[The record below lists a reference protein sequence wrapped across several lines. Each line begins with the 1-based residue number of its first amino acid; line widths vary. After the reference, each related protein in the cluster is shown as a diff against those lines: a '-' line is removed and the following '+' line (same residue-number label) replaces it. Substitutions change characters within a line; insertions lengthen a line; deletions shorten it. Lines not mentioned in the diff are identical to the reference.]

1 MERLREHYFSM
12 TCGLSAFLGTGVG
25 GGPSQPRDSTF
36 PNTEGSDVGIL
47 PELRLEDPCPFVE
60 LMMHR
65 LFEGDRELIDWIQRL
80 FGLYLTGEKYS
91 KMVCLYG
98 GGGNGKSVLSRLLG
112 KVLGGMS
119 HLDCPKALLF
129 DVADRGG
136 RSGDFSH
143 RQDMLNRVANE
154 LESKRLLVC
163 DEVGKGL
170 CLNEEKFKQ
179 ITGGGDTMSARRL
192 YQESRTIDTSSARI
206 LTLANPP
213 FFEVPSSSFAFKRRM
228 AVVEVKARFS
238 HDSSEVDHLTVF
250 PALEPRVLDEL
261 LDRHANEF
269 LRWCVIGSRRYY
281 KFGLDDEPEAVR
293 KSTDNFFSKQDPV
306 VQFFNEA
313 PLEYTGLPT
322 DGVSLKDLACTWFQE
337 GFGSITTRSL
347 GKLLRSR
354 TDRYMYRGE
363 YVPSTSKGKSRGVRG
378 WRKS

>member
-25 GGPSQPRDSTF
+25 GGPSQPRDSASLG
-36 PNTEGSDVGIL
+36 TEGSGVGNL
-47 PELRLEDPCPFVE
+47 PEPRLEDPCPFVE

-65 LFEGDRELIDWIQRL
+65 LFGGDRELIDWIQRL
-80 FGLYLTGEKYS
+80 FGLYLSGEKYS

-129 DVADRGG
+129 DVADKGG

-143 RQDMLNRVANE
+143 RQDMLTRAAND

-179 ITGGGDTMSARRL
+179 ITGGGDTMSARKL
-192 YQESRTIDTSSARI
+192 YHESRTIDTSSAKI

-213 FFEVPSSSFAFKRRM
+213 FFEVPSSSFAFKRRV
-228 AVVEVKARFS
+228 AVIEVKARFS
-238 HDSSEVDHLTVF
+238 HDSSEVDHVNVHACVWVESVGRLISYVRVRLESFVRLISYDRAIGRGRVASIRHRDERRRGNKHTSRHRWRLASIAIACLIPSWAVVVA
-250 PALEPRVLDEL
+250 PPLLAPPPPLALRL
-261 LDRHANEF
+261 
-269 LRWCVIGSRRYY
+269 
-281 KFGLDDEPEAVR
+281 
-293 KSTDNFFSKQDPV
+293 
-306 VQFFNEA
+306 
-313 PLEYTGLPT
+313 
-322 DGVSLKDLACTWFQE
+322 
-337 GFGSITTRSL
+337 
-347 GKLLRSR
+347 
-354 TDRYMYRGE
+354 
-363 YVPSTSKGKSRGVRG
+363 
-378 WRKS
+378 